1 MSDAL
6 LARGRRVNW
15 VVHAPYAGFEE
26 LPEGSLPR
34 HESFKLFRSASMHD
48 LTNWGD
54 WIRAYRRTLPTVML
68 PAVLAESY
76 AVASALAG
84 VHADGLRV
92 VAWNHSDNPYDY
104 AYLSRHEPIIHRYVV
119 NTNACE
125 QALLRRIWTRHRDI
139 VLIPHGVSIGPETTR
154 DAHTER
160 PIRIAYG
167 GRFDHLVK
175 RVLDFPKLAMRL
187 FESGVRFD
195 LLLVGDGPQREQLE
209 FAAKSTLQT
218 IRAGGSNIRIEPP
231 RPPNK
236 MPLLWQWSDVA
247 MLMSVHEGMS
257 VAMLEAMAE
266 GCVPVVTAVKS
277 GAMDVI
283 QPGRNG
289 FTFPIGDIDDAVN
302 LITKLAREP
311 ATLKQLS
318 MAARETIA
326 TQHAFST
333 HVDRFMALLDE
344 VEQSE
349 PRFGRNAA
357 TLQMDASGV
366 TDPGDSLTVPSDAAA
381 KLMALL
387 QHISNEAFGPI
398 LIYGAGRH
406 TRALAEVWASSPV
419 EIAAVIDDDPARHGE
434 SLWGWP
440 ILGIDDVGGLDANSV
455 VISSWLHEEAMWQN
469 RVEFERYDLR
479 VYRIYETPVEQ
490 YMPAVCTV
498 GSKRA

>member
-1 MSDAL
+1 MYT
-6 LARGRRVNW
+6 
-15 VVHAPYAGFEE
+15 PYAGFEE

-34 HESFKLFRSASMHD
+34 HEGFRLFRSASMHD
-48 LTNWGD
+48 LNNWGD

-104 AYLSRHEPIIHRYVV
+104 AYLSHHEPIIHRYVV
-119 NTNACE
+119 NTHACE
-125 QALLRRIWTRHRDI
+125 QALLQRVGTRHRDI

-154 DAHTER
+154 DAHMDR

-187 FESGVRFD
+187 FEAGVRFE
-195 LLLVGDGPQREQLE
+195 LLLAGDGPQREQLE
-209 FAAKSTLQT
+209 SAVNSTLQT

-231 RPPNK
+231 RPPHK
-236 MPLLWQWSDVA
+236 MPLIWQWADVA

-277 GAMDVI
+277 GARDVL
-283 QPGRNG
+283 QSGRNG
-289 FTFPIGDIDDAVN
+289 FTFPIGDIDEAAN
-302 LITKLAREP
+302 IIAKLAREP
-311 ATLKQLS
+311 ATLILLS
-318 MAARETIA
+318 TAARETIA
-326 TQHAFST
+326 TQHGFST
-333 HVDRFMALLDE
+333 HVDRFMALLNE

-357 TLQMDASGV
+357 TLQINAPGV

-387 QHISNEAFGPI
+387 QRISNEASGPI
-398 LIYGAGRH
+398 
-406 TRALAEVWASSPV
+406 
-419 EIAAVIDDDPARHGE
+419 
-434 SLWGWP
+434 
-440 ILGIDDVGGLDANSV
+440 
-455 VISSWLHEEAMWQN
+455 
-469 RVEFERYDLR
+469 
-479 VYRIYETPVEQ
+479 
-490 YMPAVCTV
+490 
-498 GSKRA
+498 